1 MSAETVY
8 ARGRLAGPPFWRL
21 LSAAIVGGALLA
33 ATQSTGARA
42 DDPIAEPTSTEQ
54 YVELAR
60 RFLPKEEAEV
70 LMTERYV
77 LLSPAGRET
86 FKRRNA
92 RTRFIEHQAFA
103 VCYYRA
109 LEAGTRSDLAAFR
122 CYDKFVRKYVP

>member
-1 MSAETVY
+1 MSIETVY
-8 ARGRLAGPPFWRL
+8 ALGRLTAEPFRRL
-21 LSAAIVGGALLA
+21 LTAAMFAVALSAA
-33 ATQSTGARA
+33 ATAARA
-42 DDPIAEPTSTEQ
+42 DDPIAEPTTTEQ

-70 LMTERYV
+70 LLTERYM

-86 FKRRNA
+86 YKRRNA

-122 CYDKFVRKYVP
+122 CYDTFVRKFVP